1 MKFSQ
6 AFPFALTLL
15 QPAKALVG
23 HSWSVSGVS
32 EDGIREITF
41 PINIANA
48 PHEEGFYFAQ
58 QFTFA
63 GQSDVGYTGLQPQVD
78 SSAGSVVHAA
88 FSSFVPGSTTTDENC
103 SDGADGGAGV
113 SCAVNINGTYAN
125 TYNLNVKNSEGTTW
139 VGTLIDAVT
148 GKETHIGSY
157 TLPDTTRGIEG
168 SQLGFVEYF
177 VGTEECGDLPKTAVT
192 FGNPI
197 VEGLTGSIG
206 VPYEYGDCVEKSA
219 FETHS
224 VKDGVEISVG
234 F

>member
-6 AFPFALTLL
+6 TLPYALALL
-15 QPAKALVG
+15 QPATALVG

-32 EDGIREITF
+32 DDGIREITF

-48 PHEEGFYFAQ
+48 PHEVGFYFAQ

-88 FSSFVPGSTTTDENC
+88 FSSFVPGTTSTDENC
-103 SDGADGGAGV
+103 SDGADGGPGV
-113 SCAVNINGTYAN
+113 SCAVNIDGTYAN
-125 TYNLNVKNSEGTTW
+125 TYNINVKNSEGTTW
-139 VGTLIDAVT
+139 VGTLIDSVT

-168 SQLGFVEYF
+168 GQLGFVEYF
-177 VGTEECGDLPKTAVT
+177 VGTKECGDLPKTAVT

-197 VEGLTGSIG
+197 VKGLTGSID
-206 VPYEYGDCVEKSA
+206 VPYEYGDCVGKSA

-224 VKDGVEISVG
+224 VQDGVEISVG